1 MNTKRILHFLEST
14 LAAALALLL
23 FISITAASQDND
35 SGLLKEKMLQQLREI
50 SDNLNGIMGIAAKD
64 LISGEEVLLNENLIF
79 PQASSI
85 KIPILIELY
94 KQAEAGKIDL
104 NKKLV
109 LEKKVKVGGSGVL
122 KELGDN
128 SVEMSLR
135 DYAVLMILVSDNTA
149 TNLIIDLLGMKN
161 VNQSLKSQGLEKTEL
176 RRKMMD
182 IRAAARDDENIST
195 PREAMKLLEK
205 LYRGELLNEKNTADV
220 IEILK
225 KPKPTAI
232 RKLLPSNITIADKPG
247 GVEAAVCC
255 NGIVYLPH
263 RPYVVCLM
271 TKYLKS
277 TEEGDEAIA
286 QASLVIYDYFYRLS
300 CSNKYGRKVPPSFIH
315 K

>member
-1 MNTKRILHFLEST
+1 LEST
-14 LAAALALLL
+14 LAVALAILL
-23 FISITAASQDND
+23 FISFNAISQNND
-35 SGLLKEKMLQQLREI
+35 SNLLKEKMVKQLREI
-50 SDNLNGIMGIAAKD
+50 STNLNGIMGIAAKD
-64 LISGEEVLLNENLIF
+64 LISGEEILLNENLIF

-94 KQAEAGKIDL
+94 KQAEAGKIGL
-104 NKKLV
+104 NRKLA
-109 LEKKVKVGGSGVL
+109 LGEKAKVGGSGVL

-128 SVEMSLR
+128 SVEMGMR

-149 TNLIIDLLGMKN
+149 TNLIIDLVGMNN
-161 VNQSLKSQGLEKTEL
+161 VNQSLKSWGLEKTEL

-195 PREAMKLLEK
+195 PREAMILLEK
-205 LYRGELLNEKNTADV
+205 LYREELLNEKHTADV

-232 RKLLPSNITIADKPG
+232 RKLLPSNIQIADKPG

-277 TEEGDEAIA
+277 EEEGDEAIA
-286 QASLVIYDYFYRLS
+286 QASLLIYDYFYRLS
-300 CSNKYGRKVPPSFIH
+300 CSNSYGRKVPPTFII